1 MKKIYVCFLIVV
13 FTRMTGIAQAFDPV
27 FAARLQAVL
36 DSACTVNNFTGL
48 SAAVL
53 FPGQGLWTG
62 TSGISTTGVPLTP
75 EMRFGVAS
83 NTKLFIATAIMKLHE
98 MGILSVDDPL
108 YEWLPPLPNIDSSIT
123 IRQLLQHQS
132 GIYSYFQGEPGPNWA
147 TLTWNDTS
155 HFWTT
160 DEILAYQG
168 QPNFPPGHGTK
179 YCNTG
184 FMIAGMVIDS
194 ASASSW
200 VQKLHDLTFTPLTLD
215 STFVG
220 AYENRNGPLAHEWC
234 YNGVEISEGPITA
247 LYSIFGPCGAVFS
260 TPQEMVYWYD
270 HLYNGGFLSD
280 SALKILTSYEPSSA
294 MGLGLFVRDN
304 NFTGTYIYEH
314 SGDSY
319 GYHSETVFLQ
329 NSKACIS
336 MMTNGGSAN
345 LIVSS
350 FFPLLEEVANKYP
363 KKIHDAGISEI
374 SCPHEIYCTATLI
387 PAVRLK
393 NYGSASL
400 TSVNIHYSMD
410 NQPPVSMTWNG
421 SLSSGQQEW
430 VSLPLITAADGRH
443 TFRCYT
449 SGPNGSAEGYLF
461 NDTLWS
467 TFQVNLQTSVPASLV
482 EGFEGP
488 DFPPPGWITDNHL
501 TTNWGRTGLTSYGG
515 THCAVRPA
523 AVDINYGLSYCLTT
537 PVVNVTNVSN
547 PELRF
552 CYAYQYTSG
561 CYDSLFVEVSNDC
574 GLTWIP
580 RFAKGYFDL
589 TTVNFYTPDRIFY
602 PQQASHWKEIAVS
615 LAADTGNILIR
626 FRSYNWPG
634 NNLYLDN
641 VRIGNFTGM
650 QDQQGMNAFVVY
662 PNPTTGLLYVT
673 GLPLQSEILLT
684 DITGRLISSMIMNKP
699 SVSVDLRKMPPGI
712 YLIRTALGTKKVVRL

>member
-1 MKKIYVCFLIVV
+1 MRLS
-13 FTRMTGIAQAFDPV
+13 GIAQVFDPV

-36 DSACTVNNFTGL
+36 DSACVANNFTGL

-62 TSGISTTGVPLTP
+62 TSGISTTGVPLTA
-75 EMRFGVAS
+75 EMRLGIAS

-98 MGILSVDDPL
+98 MGVLSVDDPL
-108 YEWLPPLPNIDSSIT
+108 YEWLPPLPNIDSAIT

-147 TLTWNDTS
+147 TLTWADTA
-155 HFWTT
+155 HFWTK

-184 FMIAGMVIDS
+184 YMIASMVIDS

-234 YNGVEISEGPITA
+234 YNGVEITEGPITS
-247 LYSIFGPCGAVFS
+247 LYSIFGACGAVFS

-270 HLYNGGFLSD
+270 NLYNGGFLSD
-280 SALKILTSYEPSSA
+280 SAMKILTAWEPSSA

-304 NFTGTYIYEH
+304 NSTGTYIYEH

-336 MMTNGGSAN
+336 LMTNGGTAN
-345 LIVSS
+345 LTMSS
-350 FFPLLEEVANKYP
+350 FFPLLDEVANKYP
-363 KKIHDAGISEI
+363 KKINDAGITGI
-374 SCPHEIYCTATLI
+374 TCPNGHYCTASLI
-387 PAVRLK
+387 PAVKLK
-393 NYGSASL
+393 NYGSSPL
-400 TSVNIHYSMD
+400 TSAIIHYSAD
-410 NQPPVSMTWNG
+410 NQPALSYSWNG
-421 SLSSGQQEW
+421 FLSSGQEQW
-430 VSLPLITAADGRH
+430 LSLPQITAADGSH
-443 TFRCYT
+443 TFCCYT
-449 SGPNGSAEGYLF
+449 SGPNGSVEGYLF

-467 TFQVNLQTSVPASLV
+467 TFRVNLQTAVPATLV
-482 EGFEGP
+482 ESFEGP
-488 DFPPPGWITDNHL
+488 DFPPPGWMTDNKQ
-501 TTNWGRTGLTSYGG
+501 TTNWGHTGLTSFSG

-523 AVDINYGLSYCLTT
+523 CVDISQGQSYCLTT
-537 PVVNVTNVSN
+537 PVVNVTTVSN

-574 GLTWIP
+574 GLTWTP

-602 PQQASHWKEIAVS
+602 PQQASHWKEIVVS

-626 FRSYNWPG
+626 FRSYNGFG
-634 NNLYLDN
+634 NNLYIDN
-641 VRIGNFTGM
+641 VRIGNFTSSH
-650 QDQQGMNAFVVY
+650 DQLRRDSFLVY
-662 PNPTTGLLYVT
+662 PNPTSGLLYIT

-684 DITGRLISSMIMNKP
+684 DITGRLISSLIMDKP
-699 SVSVDLRKMPPGI
+699 ATSVDFQKIPPGI
-712 YLIRTALGTKKVVRL
+712 YLIKTSVGTKKVVRL